1 MLFKRLTGERGW
13 LGVFNGRMTFCML
26 RLLFSHVNFIDSHHQ
41 LIVKNINLVRGQ
53 CVFCRYLDVT
63 IVILQGNSSKSTL
76 CGFPNTPPFRS
87 SGLNPSTILLGA
99 SSPNVITFVTW
110 CASFVQV
117 NCIVQWKFQ
126 CWCLPNVKCVI
137 VNPFCYRHQ
146 FNLTIGFPFKV

>member
-1 MLFKRLTGERGW
+1 
-13 LGVFNGRMTFCML
+13 MTFCML

-99 SSPNVITFVTW
+99 SSPNVITFYKLTALCNENFSADVSLMSSVSLSTHFVTD
-110 CASFVQV
+110 
-117 NCIVQWKFQ
+117 I
-126 CWCLPNVKCVI
+126 
-137 VNPFCYRHQ
+137 
-146 FNLTIGFPFKV
+146 NLI